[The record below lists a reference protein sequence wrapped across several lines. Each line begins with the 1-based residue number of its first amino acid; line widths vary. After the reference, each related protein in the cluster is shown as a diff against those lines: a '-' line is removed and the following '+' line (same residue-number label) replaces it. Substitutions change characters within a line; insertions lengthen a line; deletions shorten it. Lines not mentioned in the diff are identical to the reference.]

1 MAVMEISTEFEVDH
15 QKMTTVGP
23 CPGCESWQ
31 VDYDV
36 DHLLETVSLNEFYEM
51 LESALREH
59 YEECVHLRKL
69 HPGL

>member
-15 QKMTTVGP
+15 QERVTIGP

-31 VDYDV
+31 VDYDI
-36 DHLLETVSLNEFYEM
+36 DHLLDTLTLNEFYEM
-51 LESALREH
+51 LEGALREH
-59 YEECVHLRKL
+59 YDECAHLRKL